1 MKLRLGDRELNSN
14 IILAPMAG
22 VTDLLSGFC
31 AMSRER
37 EWR

>member
-22 VTDLLSGFC
+22 VTDLPLGQAFVP
-31 AMSRER
+31 
-37 EWR
+37 